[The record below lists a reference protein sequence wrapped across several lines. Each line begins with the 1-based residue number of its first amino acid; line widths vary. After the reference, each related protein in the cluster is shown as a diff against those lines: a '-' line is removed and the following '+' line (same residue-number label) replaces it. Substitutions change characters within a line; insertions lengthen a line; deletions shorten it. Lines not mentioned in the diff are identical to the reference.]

1 MPKRKSAVRLP
12 DFEICGTSVPG
23 GKQVQINL
31 SIARLPSRTP
41 ISMPVFVN
49 RGKETGPTLLLLA
62 GMHGDEINGIET
74 LRRMLKQ
81 KLCMPRRGTVVCIPI
96 VNIYGFINF
105 SREVPD
111 GKDVNRSFPGSIR
124 GSLAG
129 RIAHHVISD
138 IVPHV
143 DCGIDFHTG
152 GAARTNYPQ
161 IRCVMDNEENS
172 ALAHAF
178 APPFIVNA
186 PLRPRSL
193 RQTAAKMGKPIIVFE
208 GGESMRLDEFAI
220 VSAIRGTQRVMAH
233 MGMIDEAA
241 PAEHE
246 MRSISHS
253 SWTRAKYA
261 GLFHAFVN
269 SGDAVAAR
277 QIIGTIT
284 DPYGDFEVKLRAPF
298 DGFVIGLANNP
309 VVHQGDA
316 LMHIGSTEPM
326 IGKAT
331 KIDMRD

>member
-1 MPKRKSAVRLP
+1 MPKRKAAARLP
-12 DFEICGTSVPG
+12 EFEICGTSVPG

-31 SIARLPSRTP
+31 NIARLPSRTP

-49 RGKETGPTLLLLA
+49 RGKEAGPTLLLLA

-81 KLCMPRRGTVVCIPI
+81 NLCRPKRGTVVCIPV

-161 IRCVMDNEENS
+161 IRCVMDNPENS

-208 GGESMRLDEFAI
+208 GGESLRLDEFAI
-220 VSAIRGTQRVMAH
+220 VSAIKGTQRVMAH
-233 MGMIDEAA
+233 LGMIEAP
-241 PAEHE
+241 PAEHAV
-246 MRSISHS
+246 RSVTFS
-253 SWTRAKYA
+253 SWIRAKYA
-261 GLFHAFVN
+261 GLFHSFVK
-269 SGDAVAAR
+269 SGEAVSAR
-277 QIIGTIT
+277 QVLGTIT

-316 LMHIGSTEPM
+316 LMHIGSTDALS
-326 IGKAT
+326 GTNK
-331 KIDMRD
+331 KIDLRD